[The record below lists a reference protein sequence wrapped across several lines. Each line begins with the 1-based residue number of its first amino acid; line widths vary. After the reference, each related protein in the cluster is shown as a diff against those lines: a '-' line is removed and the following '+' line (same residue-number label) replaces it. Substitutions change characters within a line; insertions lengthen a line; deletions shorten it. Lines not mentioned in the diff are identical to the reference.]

1 MTEIFDVALIH
12 NSQDKPT
19 VRMLAQALKARGLKV
34 WLDEEQVVPGR
45 SWQAALLP
53 ILQSS
58 LHSVAVLTGKSG
70 IGPWVSQ
77 DMYALLRIF
86 VKRSLPVIPVLL
98 PDAANTP
105 ILPLLLNEFTWV
117 DLRGGLTEKGLSMLE
132 WGITGRKP
140 NNFQKTTQAVSF
152 KGDAVYFLSLS
163 LENVRCFG
171 SKQFLDLSDGKGRP
185 AQWVVILGDNSTGK
199 TTLLQTLAGMELT
212 EVIEEK
218 VPVYYTY
225 DIDKT
230 LANSLCRISHTH
242 FSLELKLSFG
252 ARLDEK
258 TKEIYVVTYSCPQ
271 CSYQSRSWSF
281 RPWLYNEYVTCYP
294 YAANRRLSKGSLT
307 QELSK
312 ALTSGLFN
320 DQTELVNAEEWL
332 LQTDYI
338 SSKLPEEN
346 PSLKAR
352 FHLIK
357 EILINILPNIDDIRI
372 SIPDVNQSP
381 RAEFK
386 TPDGWLKLDALSLGY
401 QTMISWMVDL
411 AAHMF
416 QRYPDSPNPIAE
428 PAVVLIDEID
438 LHLHP
443 KWQRTIMAYLS
454 ERFVNTQFIVTAHSP
469 LIVQAA
475 ENANIVVLKRE
486 GDQVVIHQ
494 QAQAVKGWRVDQL
507 LTSDL
512 FDLESARSPHYESL
526 LEKRRQILSKATLSE
541 TDQSD
546 LRKLEAEIGDLP
558 TAETTEDIEA
568 MDIIR
573 RAAQILQQD
582 A

>member
-1 MTEIFDVALIH
+1 MTEIFDVVLIH

-19 VRMLAQALKARGLKV
+19 VRMLAQALKARGLRV
-34 WLDEEQVVPGR
+34 WLDEEQLVPGR
-45 SWQAALLP
+45 PWRDELES
-53 ILQSS
+53 IIQSS
-58 LHSVAVLTGKSG
+58 NTAAVLIGKSG
-70 IGPWVSQ
+70 IGPWKSEEK
-77 DMYALLRIF
+77 YALLISF
-86 VKRSLPVIPVLL
+86 VDRSLPVIPVLL
-98 PDAANTP
+98 PDAANQP
-105 ILPLLLNEFTWV
+105 DLPFSLHAVTWV
-117 DLRGGLTEKGLSMLE
+117 DLRGGLTEEGLSRLE

-140 NNFQKTTQAVSF
+140 SNLRKATQAISF
-152 KGDAVYFLSLS
+152 KGDAVYFISLS

-171 SKQFLDLSDGKGRP
+171 SKQFLDLSDKNGRP
-185 AQWVVILGDNSTGK
+185 VQWVVILGDNSTGK

-212 EVIEEK
+212 EVKGENAQE
-218 VPVYYTY
+218 YYTY
-225 DIDKT
+225 DIHQSLT
-230 LANSLCRISHTH
+230 NSLCRVNHTN

-258 TKEIYVVTYSCPQ
+258 TKAIDVVTYSCPQ
-271 CSYQSRSWSF
+271 CSYQSRPWSF

-294 YAANRRLSKGSLT
+294 YAANRRLSKGSYT

-320 DQTELVNAEEWL
+320 DLAELVNAEEWL

-352 FHLIK
+352 FQLIK
-357 EILINILPNIDDIRI
+357 EVLNNLLPNVEDIRI

-401 QTMISWMVDL
+401 QTMVSWMVDL

-416 QRYPDSPNPIAE
+416 QRYPDSLNPIAE

-512 FDLESARSPHYESL
+512 FDLQSARSPHYESL

-541 TDQSD
+541 TDQAEF
-546 LRKLEAEIGDLP
+546 RKLEAEIGDLP
-558 TAETTEDIEA
+558 TAETAEDIEA